1 MDPTENAE
9 SVVLSFKL
17 TRWQRVL
24 NPVERFLYVLLGMPF
39 LAILPICFMRAHGNV
54 QVFVATMLVLLLFV
68 FWVLPAARYVRTIF
82 SDSGYVNSIE
92 IHEDFVSYKLPPS
105 ISGYPE
111 GASVCKQ
118 PRRMMT
124 LTKGLCGTFV
134 LRHVLDGRRTVVL
147 PRTCMTYDQ
156 LKQFFPGPKG

>member
-24 NPVERFLYVLLGMPF
+24 NPVERLLYVLLGMPL
-39 LAILPICFMRAHGNV
+39 LALLPMCFMRAQGGA
-54 QVFVATMLVLLLFV
+54 QIFVTTMLVLVLLV
-68 FWVLPAARYVRTIF
+68 FWVLPTAHYLRKIF
-82 SDSGYVNSIE
+82 SDNGYVDSIE
-92 IHEDFVSYKLPPS
+92 IRDDFVSYKLPPY

-111 GASVCKQ
+111 SASVCKH

-124 LTKGLCGTFV
+124 LAKGFCGTFV
-134 LRHVLDGRRTVVL
+134 LRDILDGRKTVVL
-147 PRTCMTYDQ
+147 PRTCVTYDQ
-156 LKQFFPGPKG
+156 MRRFFPGPKG